1 MNTIF
6 QVNDYYKLLSLHR
19 ALMEAKFAE
28 QPNDPDISGSRFVA
42 EMADQVIEMLITM
55 EKERGH
61 SEKAAR
67 WSEWRKISESR
78 REWQIALDR
87 LRTCRSWEKWSVI
100 EKTDYAKILFSPLT
114 VDDELLKVFIR
125 KGDSMLVSN

>member
-1 MNTIF
+1 
-6 QVNDYYKLLSLHR
+6 
-19 ALMEAKFAE
+19 
-28 QPNDPDISGSRFVA
+28 
-42 EMADQVIEMLITM
+42 MLITM

-78 REWQIALDR
+78 REWQIVLDR